1 MKRIVSMILL
11 FALLFT
17 GLSFPAQSVAD
28 SDHPI
33 TLTIT
38 CDPAPEL
45 EGEGTIPDLLFTIR
59 NTGSEDY
66 TLHDAK
72 LFGGFED
79 DEKDIGDSS
88 FTVLAGS
95 SKEFH
100 LTDVPV
106 SEDQLDREIVYRLTW
121 NELETLIDEETGE
134 ATFIYHPREAT
145 ASITIERFVIPE
157 LTVTAACAEP
167 YVRAEETFTVT
178 YTISNNTAFDITGI
192 RLYDPEQSMQTI
204 PLPSNELLSGE
215 SMTVDAE
222 YKMGTENMTFCPC
235 IEYLSRRREM
245 KTTAAETLTVENVS
259 VDLLVETE
267 LRSATAKGN
276 VFAVMITNRGNR
288 PVTDIRVFDEIN
300 TQIEEPF
307 SLEPD
312 ENYTVVC
319 IIMPAVS
326 ADVVRTVRFH
336 VTATDYFGKEFRVDD
351 PGQYQVV
358 PYVEPDSVRL
368 VLSAVLQS
376 PYYNED
382 GKLCASVQ
390 FIIRNNGDVKIH
402 NAVLQELTLFGE
414 VKTYDELL
422 EGDTYLMKVYQ
433 LDGVKELRFQVTAVD
448 PAGEPCS
455 SDIIRLDLSGL
466 KELADQKD
474 DAVLVYTQNDYMQ
487 DIDTRYTGVLR
498 MATIIGLSVAALC
511 AIICIILYAVE
522 IRIRSKLPAEFEDEM
537 ERVLRSTKRRTPKQ
551 LFTDAPT
558 EQFGYVAPIKLR
570 NYGELTEE
578 EAKERR
584 ALYARRLEENI
595 RKEGA
600 KPNARPQTPA
610 NARIDDDGTRVIPVA
625 RRTTPEP
632 NKTPSQTVGGTQA
645 IPVVRRTA
653 PEPNKTPSQTVL
665 GTQAVPVVRRTAPE
679 PEHIPEKKPDSTRII
694 PTVHPKATEPM
705 PDGTQVIP
713 VVRPKETESKPD
725 GTQAIHTVR
734 RTAPEPEHIS
744 EKKPDGTRI
753 IPTVHPKATESKP
766 DGTQV
771 IPSVRRTT
779 LEPEHIPE
787 KKPDGTRVI
796 RTVWTKESDSITES
810 VPNLKPERNLANTI
824 VGGDV
829 PGAPP
834 EPEPEQIM
842 DSERNPANTIVGGD
856 VLDVPS
862 KPEPEQ
868 IMDSERN
875 PANTIVGDVDLDV
888 PPEPEPIPEWSM
900 EPEPEPDNPPD
911 SLREPP
917 SLAQGGQGDI
927 SEPETK
933 SEPDHEPEDKPVSE
947 SISEAEPDSVHN
959 PANTIVGGDV
969 LGAPPEP
976 ETIPERSM
984 EPKPEPDNPPDSLR
998 EPPSLAQGGQG
1009 DITEPETKTEPD
1021 PEPEEKP
1028 IPESIS
1034 EPEPESECNPA
1045 NTIVGGDVP
1054 GAPHEPEQEPKPSM
1068 DPEPEPIPGP
1078 EPGHEQES
1086 EFANTI
1092 VGDVVLDVPPEPEQ
1106 EPKPSMEPETALESY
1121 MDPEPEPDNPS
1132 DSLCESPSLTQGGQG
1147 DISEPETKTESDPE
1161 PEDKPVSESIPEPE
1175 PESESELSM
1184 DPEPEPI
1191 PGQEPE
1197 RNPANT
1203 IVGGDVLDAP
1213 SEPEP
1218 IPERSM
1224 EPETAFEPS
1233 MRPASEPE
1241 PDNPSDS
1248 LRESPSLAQGGQ
1260 GDISEPET
1268 KTEPDPEPEEKPI
1281 PESISEP
1288 EPESESEWS
1297 MEHEPKPDNPPDS
1310 LREPPSLIQG
1320 GQRAKPDSEP
1330 ELPQHVSAIRREYE
1344 KPVPARRP
1352 VELQPIRR
1360 IGR

>member
-66 TLHDAK
+66 TLYDAK

-134 ATFIYHPREAT
+134 ATFINHAREAT

-157 LTVTAACAEP
+157 LTVTASCAEP
-167 YVRAEETFTVT
+167 YVRADETFTVT

-336 VTATDYFGKEFRVDD
+336 VTATDYFGKEIRVDD
-351 PGQYQVV
+351 PGQYRVV

-487 DIDTRYTGVLR
+487 DIGTRYTGVLR

-595 RKEGA
+595 RKEDA

-632 NKTPSQTVGGTQA
+632 NKTPAQTVGGTQAVPVVRRLASEPEHIPEKKPGGTQA
-645 IPVVRRTA
+645 IPVVRRTTSV
-653 PEPNKTPSQTVL
+653 PEHISEKKSDGTRIIPTVHPKATVPMSD
-665 GTQAVPVVRRTAPE
+665 GTRAIPVVRRTASEPEHISEKKPDGTWIIPTVHPKATEPMSDGTRAIPVVRRTASEPEHISEKKPDGTQAIPVVHPKETEPKTDGTRIIPTVHPKATEPKPDGTQTIPVARRTASE
-679 PEHIPEKKPDSTRII
+679 PEHIPEKRHEGTRIIPTVHPKATEPKPDGTQSIPVVRRTASEPEHIPEKRPEGTRII

-705 PDGTQVIP
+705 
-713 VVRPKETESKPD
+713 S
-725 GTQAIHTVR
+725 
-734 RTAPEPEHIS
+734 
-744 EKKPDGTRI
+744 
-753 IPTVHPKATESKP
+753 
-766 DGTQV
+766 
-771 IPSVRRTT
+771 
-779 LEPEHIPE
+779 
-787 KKPDGTRVI
+787 DGTRVI
-796 RTVWTKESDSITES
+796 RTVWTKESDPIPES
-810 VPNLKPERNLANTI
+810 VPNLKPERNPANTI
-824 VGGDV
+824 VGDVVLDV
-829 PGAPP
+829 PPKPEPIPEPSMETEPEPIPGP
-834 EPEPEQIM
+834 EPEPEQE
-842 DSERNPANTIVGGD
+842 SEFV
-856 VLDVPS
+856 
-862 KPEPEQ
+862 
-868 IMDSERN
+868 
-875 PANTIVGDVDLDV
+875 NTIVGDVDLDV
-888 PPEPEPIPEWSM
+888 PPKPEPIPEPYM

-911 SLREPP
+911 SLREP
-917 SLAQGGQGDI
+917 
-927 SEPETK
+927 
-933 SEPDHEPEDKPVSE
+933 
-947 SISEAEPDSVHN
+947 
-959 PANTIVGGDV
+959 
-969 LGAPPEP
+969 
-976 ETIPERSM
+976 
-984 EPKPEPDNPPDSLR
+984 
-998 EPPSLAQGGQG
+998 
-1009 DITEPETKTEPD
+1009 
-1021 PEPEEKP
+1021 
-1028 IPESIS
+1028 
-1034 EPEPESECNPA
+1034 
-1045 NTIVGGDVP
+1045 
-1054 GAPHEPEQEPKPSM
+1054 
-1068 DPEPEPIPGP
+1068 
-1078 EPGHEQES
+1078 
-1086 EFANTI
+1086 
-1092 VGDVVLDVPPEPEQ
+1092 
-1106 EPKPSMEPETALESY
+1106 
-1121 MDPEPEPDNPS
+1121 
-1132 DSLCESPSLTQGGQG
+1132 
-1147 DISEPETKTESDPE
+1147 
-1161 PEDKPVSESIPEPE
+1161 
-1175 PESESELSM
+1175 
-1184 DPEPEPI
+1184 
-1191 PGQEPE
+1191 
-1197 RNPANT
+1197 
-1203 IVGGDVLDAP
+1203 
-1213 SEPEP
+1213 
-1218 IPERSM
+1218 
-1224 EPETAFEPS
+1224 
-1233 MRPASEPE
+1233 
-1241 PDNPSDS
+1241 
-1248 LRESPSLAQGGQ
+1248 
-1260 GDISEPET
+1260 
-1268 KTEPDPEPEEKPI
+1268 
-1281 PESISEP
+1281 
-1288 EPESESEWS
+1288 
-1297 MEHEPKPDNPPDS
+1297 
-1310 LREPPSLIQG
+1310 
-1320 GQRAKPDSEP
+1320 
-1330 ELPQHVSAIRREYE
+1330 
-1344 KPVPARRP
+1344 
-1352 VELQPIRR
+1352 
-1360 IGR
+1360 

>member
-66 TLHDAK
+66 TLYDAK

-134 ATFIYHPREAT
+134 ATFINHAREAT

-157 LTVTAACAEP
+157 LTVTASCAEP
-167 YVRAEETFTVT
+167 YVRADETFTVT

-336 VTATDYFGKEFRVDD
+336 VTATDYFGKEIRVDD
-351 PGQYQVV
+351 PGQYRVV

-368 VLSAVLQS
+368 ALSAVLQS

-595 RKEGA
+595 RKEDA

-632 NKTPSQTVGGTQA
+632 NKTPAQTVGGTQTIPVARCTASEPEHIPEKRHEGTQA
-645 IPVVRRTA
+645 IPVVRRTTSV
-653 PEPNKTPSQTVL
+653 PEHIPEKKSDGTRIIPTVHPKATEPKPD
-665 GTQAVPVVRRTAPE
+665 GTQSIPVVRRTASEPE
-679 PEHIPEKKPDSTRII
+679 HIPEKRPDGTRIIPTVHPKATEPKPDGTQTIPVVRRTASEPEHISEKKPDGTQAIPVLRPKDTETKTDATQSIPVVRRTASEQEHISEKKPDGTQVIPVLRPKDTETKTDGTWIIPTVHPKANEPKPDGTQVIPTVRRTTSVPEHIPEKKPDGTQVI

-705 PDGTQVIP
+705 PDGT
-713 VVRPKETESKPD
+713 
-725 GTQAIHTVR
+725 
-734 RTAPEPEHIS
+734 
-744 EKKPDGTRI
+744 
-753 IPTVHPKATESKP
+753 
-766 DGTQV
+766 
-771 IPSVRRTT
+771 
-779 LEPEHIPE
+779 
-787 KKPDGTRVI
+787 RVI
-796 RTVWTKESDSITES
+796 RTVWTKESDPIPES
-810 VPNLKPERNLANTI
+810 VPNLKP
-824 VGGDV
+824 
-829 PGAPP
+829 
-834 EPEPEQIM
+834 
-842 DSERNPANTIVGGD
+842 
-856 VLDVPS
+856 
-862 KPEPEQ
+862 
-868 IMDSERN
+868 ERN

-888 PPEPEPIPEWSM
+888 PPKPESEPEPSMETEPEPIPGPEPEPIPGPEPEPEKKSEFANTIVGDVVLDVPPKPESVPEPSM
-900 EPEPEPDNPPD
+900 DPEPEPDNPPD

-917 SLAQGGQGDI
+917 SL
-927 SEPETK
+927 E
-933 SEPDHEPEDKPVSE
+933 
-947 SISEAEPDSVHN
+947 
-959 PANTIVGGDV
+959 
-969 LGAPPEP
+969 
-976 ETIPERSM
+976 
-984 EPKPEPDNPPDSLR
+984 
-998 EPPSLAQGGQG
+998 
-1009 DITEPETKTEPD
+1009 
-1021 PEPEEKP
+1021 
-1028 IPESIS
+1028 
-1034 EPEPESECNPA
+1034 
-1045 NTIVGGDVP
+1045 
-1054 GAPHEPEQEPKPSM
+1054 
-1068 DPEPEPIPGP
+1068 
-1078 EPGHEQES
+1078 
-1086 EFANTI
+1086 
-1092 VGDVVLDVPPEPEQ
+1092 
-1106 EPKPSMEPETALESY
+1106 
-1121 MDPEPEPDNPS
+1121 
-1132 DSLCESPSLTQGGQG
+1132 
-1147 DISEPETKTESDPE
+1147 
-1161 PEDKPVSESIPEPE
+1161 
-1175 PESESELSM
+1175 
-1184 DPEPEPI
+1184 
-1191 PGQEPE
+1191 
-1197 RNPANT
+1197 
-1203 IVGGDVLDAP
+1203 
-1213 SEPEP
+1213 
-1218 IPERSM
+1218 
-1224 EPETAFEPS
+1224 
-1233 MRPASEPE
+1233 
-1241 PDNPSDS
+1241 
-1248 LRESPSLAQGGQ
+1248 
-1260 GDISEPET
+1260 
-1268 KTEPDPEPEEKPI
+1268 
-1281 PESISEP
+1281 
-1288 EPESESEWS
+1288 
-1297 MEHEPKPDNPPDS
+1297 
-1310 LREPPSLIQG
+1310 QG
-1320 GQRAKPDSEP
+1320 GQRAKPEPEP
-1330 ELPQHVSAIRREYE
+1330 ELPQHVYGIRREYE